1 MRFQGTCYRAHDP
14 KWAFSPLSGD
24 GARTHGG
31 RFNPKGVPAL
41 YLALTIDGMIVE
53 MTHGFAH
60 RLDPLTI
67 CSYEVDVDDVVD
79 LKDDHG
85 RKANGVALAALSCA
99 WADDVANG
107 RYPVSWRVA
116 DRLIAQGSAG
126 VLVPSF
132 AVGAKPDMTNLV
144 LWTWGPTLPHR
155 VEVHDPS
162 GRLPRDQTSW
172 PEDS

>member
-1 MRFQGTCYRAHDP
+1 LRFQGTCFRAHDP

-24 GARTHGG
+24 GAKTHGG

-67 CSYEVDVDDVVD
+67 CSYQVDVDDVID
-79 LKDDHG
+79 LKSDHG
-85 RKANGVALAALSCA
+85 RKANGVALAALVCA

-107 RYPVSWRVA
+107 RYPASWTIA
-116 DRLIAQGSAG
+116 DRLIAQGAAG

-132 AVGAKPDMTNLV
+132 AVGAKSDMTNLV
-144 LWTWGPTLPHR
+144 LWRWGPSLPHR

-162 GRLPRDQTSW
+162 GRLPKDQTSW
-172 PEDS
+172 PSVP

>member
-31 RFNPKGVPAL
+31 RFNCKGVPAL
-41 YLALTIDGMIVE
+41 YLALTIDGMIAE

-79 LKDDHG
+79 LRDDNG
-85 RKANGVALAALSCA
+85 RKANGVALADLGCA
-99 WADDVANG
+99 WAGDVANG
-107 RYPVSWRVA
+107 RYPASWRIA
-116 DRLIAQGSAG
+116 DRLIGQGRAG
-126 VLVPSF
+126 MLVRSF
-132 AVGAKPDMTNLV
+132 ARGAKPDMTNLV
-144 LWTWGPTLPHR
+144 LWKWGPALPHL
-155 VEVHDPS
+155 VEVYDSS
-162 GRLPRDQTSW
+162 GRLPKDQTSW
-172 PEDS
+172 PAT